1 MDNET
6 MIRLSALVIA
16 MFILP
21 LYFLPTILGRK
32 KRNAGTIFL
41 INLFAGWI
49 VVGWIVA
56 LILALRTEPA
66 IPQVY
71 PG

>member
-1 MDNET
+1 MNNET
-6 MIRLSALVIA
+6 IIRLMAFVIA
-16 MFILP
+16 ACILP

-66 IPQVY
+66 IPQAY
-71 PG
+71 QG